1 MLEDARNDNK
11 DTDTEH
17 LRRKCERHRLPNI
30 RNGLGDL
37 TVYRI
42 SFDVI
47 RMYTTCS
54 NFPSQ

>member
-17 LRRKCERHRLPNI
+17 LRRKCERHGLPNI
-30 RNGLGDL
+30 RNVLEDL

-42 SFDVI
+42 SFDMI
-47 RMYTTCS
+47 KMYTTCS
-54 NFPSQ
+54 NFLSQ

>member
-30 RNGLGDL
+30 RNVLEDL
-37 TVYRI
+37 TIYRI
-42 SFDVI
+42 SFDMI
-47 RMYTTCS
+47 KMYTTCS
-54 NFPSQ
+54 NFLSQ